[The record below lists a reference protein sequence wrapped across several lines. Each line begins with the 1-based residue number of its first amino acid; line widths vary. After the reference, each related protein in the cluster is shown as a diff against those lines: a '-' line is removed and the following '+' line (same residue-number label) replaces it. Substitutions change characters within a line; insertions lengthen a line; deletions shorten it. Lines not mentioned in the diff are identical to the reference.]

1 MAPQTPHLVARFAQ
15 ENVPKACLWSPDGTC
30 LLTATEDAAL
40 RLFELPGAMLAGAAT
55 PSQTPWTETFQSKE
69 AECVY
74 DYCWFPHMHSD
85 APATCV
91 FASRAP
97 ERNTPPPRNIH
108 VAAAASTRPRA
119 PRNIH
124 SQPRRSRED

>member
-1 MAPQTPHLVARFAQ
+1 MALIVRSGGLA
-15 ENVPKACLWSPDGTC
+15 
-30 LLTATEDAAL
+30 ATEPRRSRDAVDEHAQAL

-124 SQPRRSRED
+124 SQPRRSREA